1 MRVARRAQHHARA
14 VSLKHHRNR
23 QQQATCTD
31 KQQRR
36 SDHMTSGPQKHPG
49 QAQPAGQTA
58 GGAPG
63 RTREPNRMSRS
74 NRAAVAPR
82 APWLLIV
89 PSLVLALFIISYPI
103 FNIVFYSVHD
113 VSRFGQIRDF
123 SGLQNF
129 YNVLSDPVF
138 LSALKNTI
146 IWTFFVV
153 AGTVLISVP
162 VALVLNQDFYGRGVA
177 RTIIMLPWS
186 VSLTMTAVVWRWAF
200 NDDYGMVNV
209 TLQRLGLTSGPIHW
223 LATPEYAFPVEIA
236 VGILVSIPFTTTIL
250 LGGLSSVPGDIYE
263 AARIDGASAW
273 QQFRQLTLP
282 LLKPFI
288 NMTILLNVIYV
299 FNSFPIIWVM
309 TEGGPDDSTHIL
321 VTYLYE
327 LGFRLG
333 RPGEAAAVSLVML
346 VILFA
351 FSVAYL
357 RLQAKRGGSAE
368 GDLA

>member
-1 MRVARRAQHHARA
+1 
-14 VSLKHHRNR
+14 
-23 QQQATCTD
+23 
-31 KQQRR
+31 
-36 SDHMTSGPQKHPG
+36 
-49 QAQPAGQTA
+49 
-58 GGAPG
+58 
-63 RTREPNRMSRS
+63 MSRS
-74 NRAAVAPR
+74 PRAAVAPR

-103 FNIVFYSVHD
+103 FNIVYQSLHE
-113 VSRFGQIRDF
+113 VSRFGAIRGF

-129 YNVLSDPVF
+129 YNVFEDPGF
-138 LSALKNTI
+138 IGSLKRTVV
-146 IWTFFVV
+146 WTVFVV
-153 AGTVLISVP
+153 GGTVLISVP
-162 VALVLNQDFYGRGVA
+162 VALVLNQDFYGRGLA
-177 RTIIMLPWS
+177 RTIVMLPWS

-223 LATPEYAFPVEIA
+223 LATPELAFPVEIA

-273 QQFRQLTLP
+273 QQFRLLTLP

-309 TEGGPDDSTHIL
+309 TQGGPDDSTHIL

-333 RPGEAAAVSLVML
+333 RPGEAAAVSLIML
-346 VILFA
+346 AVLFS
-351 FSVAYL
+351 FSLVYL
-357 RLQAKRGGSAE
+357 RVQGRRGGEQGEPA
-368 GDLA
+368 